1 MHILSLWEKL
11 GDSKLLA
18 RGHRAPQK
26 TGKEQFRQDLSPG
39 GGGGGE
45 FSWYQILWPVFH
57 RFENVLKIHFLWQS
71 LFFESQKSLI
81 KCERR
86 VAPSPPPSVPAHI
99 PNFDVYKG
107 WRLPE
112 VLDFICSLVWIYG
125 FTSRFSGVGKTGD
138 IKLLRGVILFSFC
151 SSSSSSSQWCV
162 LIYIKWWFWGKAT
175 PDPL

>member
-1 MHILSLWEKL
+1 MLHILSLWEKL

-18 RGHRAPQK
+18 WGHRAPQK

-39 GGGGGE
+39 GGGGGWVLMI
-45 FSWYQILWPVFH
+45 SQKIWPVFH
-57 RFENVLKIHFLWQS
+57 RLRKCSENPFLMTNAIFW
-71 LFFESQKSLI
+71 KSE
-81 KCERR
+81 KSYKMWKASR
-86 VAPSPPPSVPAHI
+86 PFTPPSVPAHI

-138 IKLLRGVILFSFC
+138 IKLLRGVILC
-151 SSSSSSSQWCV
+151 SS
-162 LIYIKWWFWGKAT
+162 
-175 PDPL
+175 

>member
-1 MHILSLWEKL
+1 MRKL

-18 RGHRAPQK
+18 WGHRAPQK
-26 TGKEQFRQDLSPG
+26 TGKEQFRQDLSTG
-39 GGGGGE
+39 REEGDE
-45 FSWYQILWPVFH
+45 FSWYQKFSGQY
-57 RFENVLKIHFLWQS
+57 FKNVLKIHFLWQT

-138 IKLLRGVILFSFC
+138 IKLLRGVILFYSC
-151 SSSSSSSQWCV
+151 SSWSSSSQW
-162 LIYIKWWFWGKAT
+162 YWFTSNGDFRER
-175 PDPL
+175 PPQIHYES

>member
-1 MHILSLWEKL
+1 MHILCLWEKL

-18 RGHRAPQK
+18 WGHRAPQK
-26 TGKEQFRQDLSPG
+26 TGKEQFRQDLSTG
-39 GGGGGE
+39 REEEGGE
-45 FSWYQILWPVFH
+45 FSWYQKFSGQ
-57 RFENVLKIHFLWQS
+57 FFKNVLKIHFLWQT

-138 IKLLRGVILFSFC
+138 IKLLRGVILFYSC
-151 SSSSSSSQWCV
+151 SSLSSSSQWCV
-162 LIYIKWWFWGKAT
+162 LIYIKWWFWG
-175 PDPL
+175 